1 MKRWLT
7 IILSSLA
14 LILFIYPSAFVYS
27 KDTLPDRN
35 DTRLIAYI
43 IGQVQENIIHHQPLH
58 YGTFFAP
65 EKNTLAYSDLFLTS
79 SLITLPFRLFTN
91 HPIIIFNLAF
101 IINSLLTI
109 LMAYLL
115 FSYFFKNHWIATITT
130 FLLFLS
136 GFHLHYYPHLQMF
149 SLWPLLLCVYFFL
162 RFQKENRLLFLTL
175 FFLALTA
182 QLAESI
188 FGAYLIFFAIFIL
201 SLRGRKA
208 AAISDRRGSPQSL
221 CSFAMTKTIFLR
233 VLPFI
238 SIWLFLILPYLKLHF
253 SIPEATRSIREAAN
267 FSLGLEQV
275 FTLYHGWTVIALLVF
290 IIGARVCKNRAT
302 MYIRAEGNPDGRRDE
317 IVTREPGFLHI
328 LNRILAFGLIM
339 SFGPV
344 VKFLGKTVKIF
355 RLPIPL
361 PYALFYYLF
370 PGFTGFRTPSRFI
383 ILTLFAATI
392 IIGFALIPVFKKL
405 KTKTKIIIT
414 ATILSLLFLEADL
427 PLKGY
432 PVNINMHP
440 VYQEVKALPA
450 NAVILELPIK
460 HWGMPDHEIELV
472 RALYSL
478 HHRHR
483 RVGGI
488 SGFAKNSWVDLVE
501 KINANGLDQEN
512 LLRLRSLGVT
522 HVIENNK
529 LFPLP

>member
-1 MKRWLT
+1 MVISYQMKRWLT

-14 LILFIYPSAFVYS
+14 LILFIYPSAFIYS

-43 IGQVQENIIHHQPLH
+43 IGQVQENVIHHQPLH

-65 EKNTLAYSDLFLTS
+65 DKNTLAYSDLFLTS
-79 SLITLPFRLFTN
+79 ALITLPFRLFTN

-109 LMAYLL
+109 LTAYLL
-115 FSYFFKNHWIATITT
+115 FSYLFKNHWIATITT

-188 FGAYLIFFAIFIL
+188 FGAYLIFFATAILFFSQPTRTILVGQIKIIIRYLLFFFPIWIALIF
-201 SLRGRKA
+201 
-208 AAISDRRGSPQSL
+208 
-221 CSFAMTKTIFLR
+221 
-233 VLPFI
+233 
-238 SIWLFLILPYLKLHF
+238 PYIQLHF
-253 SIPEATRSIREAAN
+253 SLPEASRSIREAAN
-267 FSLGLEQV
+267 FSLGLEQP
-275 FTLYHGWTVIALLVF
+275 FTLYHGWTVIILFILTVLLSF
-290 IIGARVCKNRAT
+290 PRKRESIQIGT
-302 MYIRAEGNPDGRRDE
+302 Y
-317 IVTREPGFLHI
+317 
-328 LNRILAFGLIM
+328 LNRFRVKPGMTLSWICLFYFSLIM

-344 VKFLGKTVKIF
+344 VKLLGKTVKIF
-355 RLPIPL
+355 GLPIPL
-361 PYALFYYLF
+361 PYAIFYYLF

-383 ILTLFAATI
+383 ILALLAATI
-392 IIGFALIPVFKKL
+392 IIGFALIPIFKKL

-414 ATILSLLFLEADL
+414 AIILSLLFLEADF

-432 PVNINMHP
+432 PVNINLHP

-450 NAVILELPIK
+450 NAIILELPIK
-460 HWGMPDHEIELV
+460 HWDMPDHEIELI

-478 HHRHR
+478 YHRHR

-488 SGFAKNSWVDLVE
+488 SGFAKNSWVNLVE
-501 KINANGLDQEN
+501 KINANGLDQES
-512 LLRLRSLGVT
+512 LLRLHSLGVT